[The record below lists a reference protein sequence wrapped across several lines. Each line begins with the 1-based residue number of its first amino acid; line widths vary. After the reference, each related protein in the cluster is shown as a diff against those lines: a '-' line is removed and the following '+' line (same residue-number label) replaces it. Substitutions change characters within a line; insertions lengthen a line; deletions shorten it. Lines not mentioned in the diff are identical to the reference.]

1 MMAVAGEVA
10 ATAVPVRG
18 TNCGEPV
25 ALLVRLT
32 VAVLVPE
39 AVGLK
44 VTLMEQVAL
53 MAKVAVQVV
62 VREKSP
68 GAAPPRETL
77 IPVRSPV
84 PLLVRVMT

>member
-44 VTLMEQVAL
+44 VTLMEQVAFT
-53 MAKVAVQVV
+53 ARVAGQVV
-62 VREKSP
+62 VWAKSP
-68 GAAPPRETL
+68 GAVPASMIL

-84 PLLVRVMT
+84 PLLVRVRT